1 MPEHSNARAGHPGAK
16 EHVEAEPRVARGRG
30 RSDSSI
36 EIIKAAVA
44 IVAECKPI
52 TVRGIAYKLFTQ
64 GFIKSMELAEYRKVQ
79 RLVLE
84 AREETTI
91 PWEDVVDDGR
101 PTQRPSVYATPRSFA
116 KTVENS
122 WRADP
127 WQEQDVRVEIISEKA
142 TVAGV
147 LAPVLREFALPFRA
161 YKGFTSGTAAW
172 KLADDSLDDGDG
184 RPFVALYLGDHDP
197 SGRFMSDVDLPE
209 RVTRYG
215 GAVTLERICLTEAD
229 LPKLP
234 HFPLATKA
242 GDTRTP
248 WFRKR
253 FGERCYELDAVD
265 PVALRRRVMESVTT
279 YIDWPAWD
287 RVETGNKAVAASL
300 EAVMKGWSKKAAGI
314 LAQGQEYR

>member
-1 MPEHSNARAGHPGAK
+1 M
-16 EHVEAEPRVARGRG
+16 GRG
-30 RSDSSI
+30 RAESSV
-36 EIIKAAVA
+36 EIIQAAVA

-64 GFIKSMELAEYRKVQ
+64 GFIESMELAEYRKVQ

-84 AREETTI
+84 AREEGLI

-101 PTQRPSVYATPRSFA
+101 PTQRPTVYATPRSFA
-116 KTVENS
+116 AAVESS

-127 WQEQDVRVEIISEKA
+127 WQEQDVRVEVISEKA
-142 TVAGV
+142 TVGGV
-147 LAPVLREFALPFRA
+147 LAPVLRDLALPFRV
-161 YKGFTSGTAAW
+161 YKGFASGTAAW
-172 KLADDSLDDGDG
+172 KLADDSVGDDG
-184 RPFVALYLGDHDP
+184 RALVCLYLGDHDP
-197 SGRFMSDVDLPE
+197 SGRFMSDEDLPA
-209 RVTRYG
+209 RVKRYG

-234 HFPLATKA
+234 HFPLSTKA

-253 FGERCYELDAVD
+253 YGEKCYELDAVD
-265 PVALRRRVMESVTT
+265 PEALRRRVMEHATS
-279 YIDWPAWD
+279 YIDWTAWD
-287 RVETGNKAVAASL
+287 RVETANKAVAGSL
-300 EAVMKGWSKKAAGI
+300 AAVMKGWSKRATGI